1 MALTREESSFNKNAI
16 SPVGAAGLMQ
26 LMPNTASSLG
36 FGELSANDL
45 FNPELNINLGVK
57 YFSSLRDMFDGCEM
71 LAVLSY
77 NGGPSNVMNW
87 KNNVV
92 QNGDFDEFVEGI
104 PYIETQNYIKRVFES
119 YWNYSRIYAKQ

>member
-1 MALTREESSFNKNAI
+1 
-16 SPVGAAGLMQ
+16 
-26 LMPNTASSLG
+26 
-36 FGELSANDL
+36 
-45 FNPELNINLGVK
+45 
-57 YFSSLRDMFDGCEM
+57 MFDGCEM